1 MELRNLKAFHSVA
14 DCMNITKAAERLGY
28 SQPAVTTQIKILE
41 KEIGT
46 KLFERAGRN
55 FVLTPAG
62 DIMKQYVDQIFLL
75 LDDMNEKI
83 NETKL
88 AVKPIIIAAP
98 ESHCIHYLPF
108 LVSDLVRQNIS
119 LQLITC
125 NSNRVMK
132 LLSQGKADI
141 GIVTGS
147 FSQPE
152 FESAV
157 LEKEDCLLV
166 ISSEIYRKNQTIDF
180 LKTFPFISYQVEGT
194 YKKILEDCLKKL
206 KFSPSSI
213 IEFESEEA
221 IKKAVLNQTGITLL
235 SATMAKSEIESGALH
250 ILYRFPEVIT
260 TSLLLSKNRNHPA
273 VSLAADIIQSKWL
286 SIPAMK
292 RVI

>member
-14 DCMNITKAAERLGY
+14 DCLNITKAAEKLGY

-41 KEIGT
+41 RELGT
-46 KLFERAGRN
+46 KLFERVGRQI
-55 FVLTPAG
+55 VLTPTG
-62 DIMKQYVDQIFLL
+62 DIMKQYVDRVLVL
-75 LDDMNEKI
+75 LDDMTEKI

-108 LVSDLVRQNIS
+108 LITDLVRQNIS

-125 NSNRVMK
+125 NSSRVIE
-132 LLSQGKADI
+132 LLYQGKADI

-147 FSQPE
+147 YSQPE
-152 FESAV
+152 FESAI

-166 ISSEIYRKNQTIDF
+166 ISSEIYRMNQNIDF
-180 LKTFPFISYQVEGT
+180 LKTFPFISFQVGGN
-194 YKKILEDCLKKL
+194 YKKILDDCLKQL

-235 SATMAKSEIESGALH
+235 SATMAKNEIESGALH
-250 ILYRFPEVIT
+250 ILHRFPGVIT
-260 TSLLLSKNRNHPA
+260 TSLLRTKNRNHPDI
-273 VSLAADIIQSKWL
+273 SLAADIIQRKWL
-286 SIPAMK
+286 SIPEMK
-292 RVI
+292 HVI